1 MEGGSP
7 GGIGRLTAQGG
18 RTPFDPPPRPRSPTV
33 NFNQVNRSRAHAPA
47 MPWFFR
53 HALLWC
59 PTPGTLHLT
68 GVEPP
73 ECVFSPGDGAERV
86 VTCCFVSPGGGGT
99 GARWGFKWRSAALGC
114 GRPIRQVNHRSPRP
128 RAYFF
133 VPPVAGVLPNRFSKR
148 ATRPPVSR
156 IFCLPV

>member
-47 MPWFFR
+47 MPWFFC

-73 ECVFSPGDGAERV
+73 EWAFLPGKGAERV
-86 VTCCFVSPGGGGT
+86 VTCCFVSPGGGWHG
-99 GARWGFKWRSAALGC
+99 GAVGIQMAFGRLWAVW
-114 GRPIRQVNHRSPRP
+114 RPIRQVNHRSPRP
-128 RAYFF
+128 WAYFF
-133 VPPVAGVLPNRFSKR
+133 VPPAAGVLPKRRSKR

-156 IFCLPV
+156 IF